1 MIPALTG
8 TSANFFK
15 ITPYPINRVYI
26 PPGMVWYGIVCNI
39 SKKGKLNQ
47 IAGHD
52 ADLGACPA
60 VCSNGWGSAKER
72 SKLMDKKK
80 SSVVDR
86 AVIRGADEI
95 VRKCVRN
102 GRKVVGKVRR
112 SHLLEQAVLAV
123 EHEVAKDPAAFARY
137 IVSRMAWDMLAD
149 KQNVDVYVA

>member
-1 MIPALTG
+1 M
-8 TSANFFK
+8 
-15 ITPYPINRVYI
+15 
-26 PPGMVWYGIVCNI
+26 
-39 SKKGKLNQ
+39 LNQ

-52 ADLGACPA
+52 ADFGACPA
-60 VCSNGWGSAKER
+60 VCSNGGCRTKER

-112 SHLLEQAVLAV
+112 SRLLEQAVLAV
-123 EHEVAKDPAAFARY
+123 EHEVTKDPEGLARY

-149 KQNVDVYVA
+149 KAACEVWAV

>member
-1 MIPALTG
+1 
-8 TSANFFK
+8 
-15 ITPYPINRVYI
+15 
-26 PPGMVWYGIVCNI
+26 MVWYGIVCNV
-39 SKKGKLNQ
+39 SKKRKLNR

-52 ADLGACPA
+52 AGFGACPA
-60 VCSNGWGSAKER
+60 VCSNGWGRVKER
-72 SKLMDKKK
+72 SKLMDKKS

-95 VRKCVRN
+95 VRKCVRD

-149 KQNVDVYVA
+149 KAASEVWIA

>member
-1 MIPALTG
+1 MIPVSMG
-8 TSANFFK
+8 TFANFCK

-26 PPGMVWYGIVCNI
+26 PPGMVWYGMVCNVG
-39 SKKGKLNQ
+39 KKGKLNQ
-47 IAGHD
+47 TVGHD
-52 ADLGACPA
+52 AGFGACPA
-60 VCSNGWGSAKER
+60 VCSNGWGRVKER
-72 SKLMDKKK
+72 SKLMDKNR

-112 SHLLEQAVLAV
+112 SHLLERAVLAV
-123 EHEVAKDPAAFARY
+123 EHEVAKDPASFARY